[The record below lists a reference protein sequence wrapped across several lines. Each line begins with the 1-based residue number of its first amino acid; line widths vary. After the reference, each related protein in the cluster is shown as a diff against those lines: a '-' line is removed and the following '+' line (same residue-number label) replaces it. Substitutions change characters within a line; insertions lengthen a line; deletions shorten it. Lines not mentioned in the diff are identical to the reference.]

1 MAITS
6 LLYIILGLS
15 IGVGASLIYLQER
28 FTRDRRSLIALHE
41 SDKVKSAGLLKDL
54 DTKWEKRYKKEQEK
68 NDRQKGKITELE
80 EALLQAETHL
90 KKKVA
95 TVPENP
101 AAENSARKEIDS
113 LTKTIENNDI
123 ALRKLQQEK
132 DILEQSLQE
141 SRQEIE
147 NLHGETTFLQGE
159 IRTLKESAST
169 HKPDDDF
176 LILAPGNHY
185 IPGSVARKLMGKE

>member
-41 SDKVKSAGLLKDL
+41 SDKLSSAGLLKDL
-54 DTKWEKRYKKEQEK
+54 DIKWEQRYKKEQEK
-68 NDRQKGKITELE
+68 NDSQKGKIAELE
-80 EALLQAETHL
+80 EALHQAESHL
-90 KKKVA
+90 QEE
-95 TVPENP
+95 TNPEPKNQ
-101 AAENSARKEIDS
+101 AADNSAQELHNLKE
-113 LTKTIENNDI
+113 
-123 ALRKLQQEK
+123 ALEKKEQAQQKLQQENDLLK
-132 DILEQSLQE
+132 QSIQE

-147 NLHGETTFLQGE
+147 NLHGEITFLKGE
-159 IRTLKESAST
+159 VTTLKESAGSQT
-169 HKPDDDF
+169 ADDDF

-185 IPGSVARKLMGKE
+185 IPGSVARKLMGK